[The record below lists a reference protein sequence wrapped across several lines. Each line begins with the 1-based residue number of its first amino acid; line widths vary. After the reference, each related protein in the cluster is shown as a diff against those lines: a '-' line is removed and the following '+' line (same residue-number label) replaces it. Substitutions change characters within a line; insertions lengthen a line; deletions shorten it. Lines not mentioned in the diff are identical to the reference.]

1 MDKILIIDDDI
12 DIAELESFI
21 LKAEGFETVIKN
33 NAEDALIE
41 IEKNSYD
48 LILMD
53 IMMPGISGIELCAKI
68 RDKVDC
74 SIIFVTAKSNLI
86 DKMLGFEI
94 GADDYITKPFENQ
107 ELVSRVKAHL
117 RKDKRNRKTNR
128 SNIIKIGKIELNK
141 ESFEVKKDGNKI
153 DLSTREFE
161 LLKYLMEN
169 AGIVL
174 SKMQIFES
182 VWGNNF
188 GEISTV
194 AVHIKNLRDKLDK
207 EEKYIIT
214 VWGYGYK
221 FVRDVNES

>member
-1 MDKILIIDDDI
+1 MEKILIVDDNI
-12 DIAELESFI
+12 DIAELESYI
-21 LKAEGFETVIKN
+21 LKEEGYETVITHSG
-33 NAEDALIE
+33 EEALEE
-41 IEKNSYD
+41 INKTRFD

-53 IMMPGISGIELCAKI
+53 IMMDGISGIELCAKV

-74 SIIFVTAKSNLI
+74 SIIFVTAKANLV
-86 DKMLGFEI
+86 DKMVGFEV
-94 GADDYITKPFENQ
+94 GADDYVTKPFENQ

-117 RKDKRNRKTNR
+117 RKDKRIRKQNN

-141 ESFEVKKDGNKI
+141 ESFEVKKEGKKI

-161 LLKYLMEN
+161 LLRYLMEN
-169 AGIVL
+169 KGIVL
-174 SKMQIFES
+174 SKSQIFDS
-182 VWGNNF
+182 VWGSNF

-207 EEKYIIT
+207 DEQYIIT

-221 FVRDVNES
+221 FVRYIDE

>member
-1 MDKILIIDDDI
+1 MEKILIIDDDN
-12 DIAELESFI
+12 DIADLESYL
-21 LKAEGFETVIKN
+21 LKSENYETIICN
-33 NAEDALIE
+33 SGEEAIEE
-41 IEKNSYD
+41 IEKTKFY

-68 RDKVDC
+68 REKVSC
-74 SIIFVTAKSNLI
+74 SIIFVTAKSNLV
-86 DKMLGFEI
+86 DKMVGFEI
-94 GADDYITKPFENQ
+94 GGDDYITKPFENQ

-117 RKDKRNRKTNR
+117 RKDKRNLRTNN
-128 SNIIKIGKIELNK
+128 SNIIKIGEIELNK
-141 ESFEVKKDGNKI
+141 ESFEVKKNNEKI

-169 AGIVL
+169 KGIVL
-174 SKMQIFES
+174 SKAQIFDA
-182 VWGNNF
+182 VWGSNF

-194 AVHIKNLRDKLDK
+194 AVNIKNLRDKLDK

-221 FVRDVNES
+221 FVRFLDE

>member
-1 MDKILIIDDDI
+1 MEKILIIDDDV
-12 DIAELESFI
+12 DIAELESYL
-21 LKAEGFETVIKN
+21 LKKEGFETVIKN
-33 NAEDALIE
+33 SGEDALDE
-41 IEKNSYD
+41 IEKTNYD

-53 IMMPGISGIELCAKI
+53 IMMPGISGIELCARI
-68 RDKVDC
+68 REKVDC
-74 SIIFVTAKSNLI
+74 SIIFVTAKANLI

-117 RKDKRNRKTNR
+117 RKDKRIRNTSSK
-128 SNIIKIGKIELNK
+128 NIIKIGEIELNK
-141 ESFEVKKDGNKI
+141 ESFEVRKNDKKI

-169 AGIVL
+169 KGIVL
-174 SKMQIFES
+174 SKTQIFDA
-182 VWGNNF
+182 VWGSNF

-221 FVRDVNES
+221 FVRFLDE

>member
-1 MDKILIIDDDI
+1 MEKILIVDDDN
-12 DIAELESFI
+12 DIAELESYI
-21 LKAEGFETVIKN
+21 LKEEGFETVIKN
-33 NAEDALIE
+33 TGEDALEE
-41 IEKNSYD
+41 IDKTNFD

-68 RDKVDC
+68 REKVSC
-74 SIIFVTAKSNLI
+74 SIIFVTAKSNLV
-86 DKMLGFEI
+86 DKMVGFEI
-94 GADDYITKPFENQ
+94 GGDDYITKPFENQ

-117 RKDKRNRKTNR
+117 RKDKRNLRTNN
-128 SNIIKIGKIELNK
+128 SNIIKIGEIELNK
-141 ESFEVKKDGNKI
+141 ESFEVKKNNEKI

-169 AGIVL
+169 KGIVL
-174 SKMQIFES
+174 SKAQIFDA
-182 VWGNNF
+182 VWGSNF

-194 AVHIKNLRDKLDK
+194 AVNIKNLRDKLDK

-221 FVRDVNES
+221 FVRFLDE

>member
-1 MDKILIIDDDI
+1 MEKILIIDDDI
-12 DIAELESFI
+12 DIADLESYL
-21 LKAEGFETVIKN
+21 LKKEGFDTQICN
-33 NAEDALIE
+33 TGEDALEE
-41 IEKNSYD
+41 INKERFD

-53 IMMPGISGIELCAKI
+53 IMMPGISGIELCAKV
-68 RDKVDC
+68 REKVDC
-74 SIIFVTAKSNLI
+74 SIIFVTAKANLV
-86 DKMLGFEI
+86 DKMIGFEI

-117 RKDKRNRKTNR
+117 RKDKRNRKQNN
-128 SNIIKIGKIELNK
+128 SNIIKIGEIELNK
-141 ESFEVKKDGNKI
+141 ESFEVKKNGTKV

-169 AGIVL
+169 KGIVL
-174 SKMQIFES
+174 SKSQIFDS
-182 VWGNNF
+182 VWGSNF

-207 EEKYIIT
+207 DEKYIIT

-221 FVRDVNES
+221 FVRYIDE

>member
-1 MDKILIIDDDI
+1 MEKILIVDDDI
-12 DIAELESFI
+12 DIAELESYL
-21 LKAEGFETVIKN
+21 LKKEGYETVIKN
-33 NAEDALIE
+33 SGEEALDE
-41 IEKNSYD
+41 IEKTNYD

-53 IMMPGISGIELCAKI
+53 IMMPGISGIELCAKV
-68 RDKVDC
+68 REKVDC
-74 SIIFVTAKSNLI
+74 SIIFVTAKANLI

-117 RKDKRNRKTNR
+117 RKDKRNRDNSSK
-128 SNIIKIGKIELNK
+128 NIIKVGEIELNK
-141 ESFEVKKDGNKI
+141 ESFEVRKNDKKV

-169 AGIVL
+169 KGIVL
-174 SKMQIFES
+174 SKNQIFDA
-182 VWGNNF
+182 VWGSNF

-207 EEKYIIT
+207 DEKYIIT

-221 FVRDVNES
+221 FVRFLDE

>member
-1 MDKILIIDDDI
+1 MEKILIIDDDL
-12 DIAELESFI
+12 DIAELESYL
-21 LKAEGFETVIKN
+21 LKSEGFETKICN
-33 NAEDALIE
+33 TGEDAIDE
-41 IEKNSYD
+41 IDKTRYD

-68 RDKVDC
+68 REKVDC
-74 SIIFVTAKSNLI
+74 SIIFVTAKANLV
-86 DKMLGFEI
+86 DKMVGFEV
-94 GADDYITKPFENQ
+94 GADDYITKPFANQ

-117 RKDKRNRKTNR
+117 RKDKRNRKQNN
-128 SNIIKIGKIELNK
+128 SNIIKIGEIELNK
-141 ESFEVKKDGNKI
+141 ESFEVKKNDKKV

-169 AGIVL
+169 KGIVL
-174 SKMQIFES
+174 SKSQIFDS
-182 VWGNNF
+182 VWGSNY

-221 FVRDVNES
+221 FVRYIDE

>member
-1 MDKILIIDDDI
+1 MEKILIIDDDK
-12 DIAELESFI
+12 DIAELESYI
-21 LKAEGFETVIKN
+21 LKSEGFETVIKN
-33 NAEDALIE
+33 NGEEALEE
-41 IEKNSYD
+41 IEKNYYD

-68 RDKVDC
+68 RNNVNS
-74 SIIFVTAKSNLI
+74 SIIFVTAKSNLV
-86 DKMLGFEI
+86 DKLLGFEI

-117 RKDKRNRKTNR
+117 RKDKRNNKKNN
-128 SNIIKIGKIELNK
+128 SNIIKIGNVELNK
-141 ESFEVKKDGNKI
+141 ESFEVKKDNKTI
-153 DLSTREFE
+153 DLSNKEFE

-169 AGIVL
+169 AGTVL
-174 SKMQIFES
+174 SKEQIFDS
-182 VWGNNF
+182 VWKSNY

-207 EEKYIIT
+207 EEKYILT

-221 FVRDVNES
+221 FVRYINE